1 MMEELL
7 TIDTVYSKEESN
19 VVLVNFQNGEPE
31 QDLDVNCERMV
42 DEKGKKSLVTEIS
55 DVLYAGDED
64 AEELGQTFILVR
76 NRETGKVRLI
86 EVGCAELKPV
96 MKVGLDATLSHE
108 TSHLELSRKFGS
120 KKQKQNMEHKEKLKV
135 NVQTVTEQMVKVTE
149 NISEDKLDLSVYNKT
164 DTDDFY
170 LPPLIEMLKQLR
182 KCMM

>member
-86 EVGCAELKPV
+86 EVGCLFI
-96 MKVGLDATLSHE
+96 G
-108 TSHLELSRKFGS
+108 
-120 KKQKQNMEHKEKLKV
+120 
-135 NVQTVTEQMVKVTE
+135 
-149 NISEDKLDLSVYNKT
+149 
-164 DTDDFY
+164 
-170 LPPLIEMLKQLR
+170 
-182 KCMM
+182 